1 MEGCTQ
7 EIPPVSTMTSDA
19 GMCMLLIDVTL
30 GPTQLRTYYLNIT
43 VGSGVTQGIFD
54 NLYMHSIASN
64 WYFGSISSDDFSGLV
79 SANDDNAQELAKE
92 YAHFFETQRT
102 PDNCLG
108 NGLDKYPD
116 MSRITH
122 VVHYISRSV

>member
-19 GMCMLLIDVTL
+19 GMCMLLIDGTL
-30 GPTQLRTYYLNIT
+30 APTQLRTYYLKIT
-43 VGSGVTQGIFD
+43 IGPGVTQGICD
-54 NLYMHSIASN
+54 KLWMLSIASK
-64 WYFGSISSDDFSGLV
+64 WYFESISSDYFSGLV
-79 SANDDNAQELAKE
+79 SANDDNAQDLAKE
-92 YAHFFETQRT
+92 FAHFFETQRI
-102 PDNCLG
+102 PGNCLG
-108 NGLDKYPD
+108 HGLDRYPD